1 LAAREKDEGRGVWRA
16 PRGGVRRG
24 VVAEAVKMVVAKG
37 GVGEEVLG
45 GLEGVET

>member
-1 LAAREKDEGRGVWRA
+1 MRRA
-16 PRGGVRRG
+16 
-24 VVAEAVKMVVAKG
+24 VVAEVVKAVVAKG

>member
-1 LAAREKDEGRGVWRA
+1 LLLPIKIIWFTVFCCVIVLD
-16 PRGGVRRG
+16 
-24 VVAEAVKMVVAKG
+24 AVKTIVAKG

>member
-1 LAAREKDEGRGVWRA
+1 VT
-16 PRGGVRRG
+16 
-24 VVAEAVKMVVAKG
+24 EAVKMIVAKG

>member
-1 LAAREKDEGRGVWRA
+1 
-16 PRGGVRRG
+16 
-24 VVAEAVKMVVAKG
+24 VAEAVKLVVAKG